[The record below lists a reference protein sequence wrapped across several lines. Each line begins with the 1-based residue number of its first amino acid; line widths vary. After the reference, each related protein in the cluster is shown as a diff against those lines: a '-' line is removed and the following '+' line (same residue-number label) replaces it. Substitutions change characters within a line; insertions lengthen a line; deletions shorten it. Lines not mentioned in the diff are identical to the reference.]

1 MRPMNSQGA
10 AARIRAQIS
19 CGSIACLE
27 TRCQYNSCAI
37 KFERLWK
44 FFRSVEGGERPV
56 CPQFSVHA
64 RDLLSTGVLAS
75 SVISS
80 PSNIPAW
87 Y

>member
-19 CGSIACLE
+19 CGSIACLG

-56 CPQFSVHA
+56 GPQFFL
-64 RDLLSTGVLAS
+64 RPQFFWDRRIMS
-75 SVISS
+75 SK
-80 PSNIPAW
+80 PGKDRE
-87 Y
+87 